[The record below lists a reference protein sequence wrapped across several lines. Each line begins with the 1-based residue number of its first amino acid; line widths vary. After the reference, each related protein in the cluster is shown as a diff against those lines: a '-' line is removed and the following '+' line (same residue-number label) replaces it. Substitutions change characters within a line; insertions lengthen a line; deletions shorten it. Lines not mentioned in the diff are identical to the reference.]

1 MQKTCTATLYLCTCK
16 MMFNLKLVH
25 MTELAKWAWLILLC
39 ILFLGWWTFVI
50 IAVDIVVFI
59 LVAWLKPEWL
69 KNF

>member
-1 MQKTCTATLYLCTCK
+1 
-16 MMFNLKLVH
+16 